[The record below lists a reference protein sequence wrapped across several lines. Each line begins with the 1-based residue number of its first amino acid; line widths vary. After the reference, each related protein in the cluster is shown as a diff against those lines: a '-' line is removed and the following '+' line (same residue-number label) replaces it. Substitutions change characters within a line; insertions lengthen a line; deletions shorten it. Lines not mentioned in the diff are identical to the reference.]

1 MTATAKPA
9 GAPLAKQPEAIV
21 ISQYEVLLADI
32 EQAVADAATVSFDYN
47 DPAGNKAARSY
58 VAKQRKLRGRIEY
71 ARKEAKAWALE
82 YGRAVDG
89 QAKELES
96 KVLALITPHQQAI
109 EKIEQAEARRVAK
122 HKEQLDL
129 IKDLGRL
136 PASSTQE
143 ELNNALVALEAI
155 PTEGME
161 EFAEEAATAKA
172 VARDAIRFAT
182 ANLIEQAA
190 KDAELEQLRAEKA
203 QREAELQALRA
214 AAAADAAAA
223 AAPLPESPHQA
234 AIAEPAV
241 PVINRASAQQ
251 AAIAEPAVPVINRA
265 SAQQAVPD
273 EDLELKRRLG
283 GELMAAMKGKTPATV
298 ARELVLGTLHR
309 CITVNWEAL

>member
-1 MTATAKPA
+1 MTKAPAKE
-9 GAPLAKQPEAIV
+9 APLAKQPEAIV

-32 EQAVADAATVSFDYN
+32 DQAVADSADVSFDYN

-89 QAKELES
+89 QAKELEA

-129 IKDLGRL
+129 IIDLGRL
-136 PASSTQE
+136 PHSSTEE
-143 ELNNALVALEAI
+143 ELRSALAAVVGI
-155 PTEGME
+155 DPSVFE
-161 EFAEEAATAKA
+161 EFSGEAEAAQVRTIEKIELALADKA
-172 VARDAIRFAT
+172 D
-182 ANLIEQAA
+182 QAA

-203 QREAELQALRA
+203 QRDAELEQLRA

-223 AAPLPESPHQA
+223 AAPMPESPHQA
-234 AIAEPAV
+234 AIARPAAA
-241 PVINRASAQQ
+241 PAARTIDRASAQQ
-251 AAIAEPAVPVINRA
+251 QLTPTADDHA
-265 SAQQAVPD
+265 
-273 EDLELKRRLG
+273 LELKRQLG
-283 GELMAAMKGKTPATV
+283 RELMENMKGLLPVEV
-298 ARELVLGTLHR
+298 ARQLVLGTLHR
-309 CITVNWEAL
+309 CLTVNWEVL